1 MQLMNPSFTQNSTPV
16 SLDVDDI
23 SQESPAI
30 LTLEELV
37 QILEQLADYLKSV

>member
-1 MQLMNPSFTQNSTPV
+1 MQLLNSFFTQNSTPV

-37 QILEQLADYLKSV
+37 EILEQLANYLETV